1 MQSHAHSGTRLVR
14 ESSLAKNL
22 IRAQMRFQPQSIS
35 LRTLSTAISKMAGQ
49 KPLVEQPADAPPHY
63 EAQSIQH
70 GTIPA
75 RNGPPA
81 GKQPLSRGPFPLD
94 IPVLSQLRGKR
105 VILASAS
112 PRRKQII
119 AALGIPNIEITPST
133 KPENLSKE
141 DLGPL
146 EYVLQTA
153 VQKCL
158 DVYEISLENS
168 LKSIPDP
175 SLVLSADTVIVTN
188 AGRIL
193 EKPRS
198 EADHLATLKMLRD
211 QKVHKCYTAVAALA
225 PREDA
230 RDPGYN
236 LETTVEETKVFF
248 DGDISDELIEAYVKT
263 REGVDK
269 AGGYGLQG
277 MGSLLVDRIEGSADN
292 VVGLP
297 LRATLALI
305 EKAVMNQG
313 DEEAEEED

>member
-1 MQSHAHSGTRLVR
+1 
-14 ESSLAKNL
+14 
-22 IRAQMRFQPQSIS
+22 
-35 LRTLSTAISKMAGQ
+35 MADK
-49 KPLVEQPADAPPHY
+49 KPLLGETPAAAPPHY
-63 EAQSIQH
+63 EAQAIQH
-70 GTIPA
+70 GALPA

-81 GKQPLSRGPFPLD
+81 GKNPLPRGPFPLD
-94 IPVLSQLRGKR
+94 IPVLNQLRGKR

-153 VQKCL
+153 IQKCL
-158 DVYEISLENS
+158 DVYEVSLANS

-188 AGRIL
+188 AGKIL

-230 RDPGYN
+230 RGPGYN
-236 LETTVEETKVFF
+236 LETTVEETKVYF
-248 DGDISDELIEAYVKT
+248 DGDVSDELIEAYVKT

-313 DEEAEEED
+313 EDGESEEED